1 MTSKG
6 STKRRSQT
14 FKNSKKYVL
23 IIKEKF
29 IFYLLNLF
37 AKTVYCIVGEIR
49 LKQFNLPQL
58 RIKVQCPDT

>member
-37 AKTVYCIVGEIR
+37 AKTVYCIGDIR